1 MVWVGANP
9 TRYGL
14 TVSDDVLRLVGLDEH
29 TADERAEELRTILVA
44 LRTRK
49 LDAYSAGVLNNRLV
63 ALLQVGPKRVSTEQ
77 VARATGQSKRT
88 MYRRMQVA
96 NLLAPSDMDDIREA
110 LMRGEINASGAIE
123 LAQVRRQGHAVKADQ
138 TAVQLLR
145 AQRTRGRRLSGVE
158 QARLEGFADGVRWAH
173 RALLQEPAKPD
184 WIATLAHEW
193 RESRR

>member
-1 MVWVGANP
+1 MGANP

-14 TVSDDVLRLVGLDEH
+14 TVSDDVLRLIGLDEH
-29 TADERAEELRTILVA
+29 TDDERAEELRTILVA

-49 LDAYSAGVLNNRLV
+49 LDAYSAGVLNARLM
-63 ALLQVGPKRVSTEQ
+63 ALLQAGSKRIGIERI
-77 VARATGQSKRT
+77 ARATNQSKRT

-96 NLLAPSDMDDIREA
+96 KLLAPADMDDIREA

-123 LAQVRRQGHAVKADQ
+123 LATVRRQGHAVKADQ

-145 AQRTRGRRLSGVE
+145 AQRTRSSRLSGVE
-158 QARLEGFADGVRWAH
+158 QARLEGFADGARWAH

-184 WIATLAHEW
+184 WIAVLAHEW